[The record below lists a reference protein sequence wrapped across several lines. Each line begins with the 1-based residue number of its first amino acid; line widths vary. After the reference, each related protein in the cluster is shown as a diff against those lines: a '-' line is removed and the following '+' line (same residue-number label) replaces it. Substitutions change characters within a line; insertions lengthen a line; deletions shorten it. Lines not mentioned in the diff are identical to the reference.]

1 MVFATSKS
9 ENSSLFI
16 RKGRL
21 GPVSILL
28 YVDDLVITDA
38 DLGEID
44 RVKLKLAASFD
55 MKDLGDLHYFLGI
68 EVIRTPKGILISQRH
83 YVLSMLF
90 KFGMADCKSV
100 STPLDR
106 TVKLRPDSGKV
117 CNPTRFRQIVGSLI
131 YLTITRPDLSY
142 PVGVISQFMARPTEE
157 HLQCAQRVLR
167 YVSGTK
173 DRGLVYRTGTATQ
186 LVGYTD
192 VD

>member
-1 MVFATSKS
+1 MGFATSKS
-9 ENSSLFI
+9 DSSLFV

-28 YVDDLVITDA
+28 YVDDLFITDA

-44 RVKLKLAASFD
+44 CVKLQLAASFD

-68 EVIRTPKGILISQRH
+68 EVICTPEGILISQRH

-100 STPLDR
+100 STHLDR
-106 TVKLRPDSGKV
+106 TVKLHPDSGKV
-117 CNPTRFRQIVGSLI
+117 CDPMRFRQIVGSLI

-157 HLQCAQRVLR
+157 HL
-167 YVSGTK
+167 
-173 DRGLVYRTGTATQ
+173 
-186 LVGYTD
+186 
-192 VD
+192 